1 MPTFQGRRALAACL
15 LALFAWLLAAPLAAA
30 SPADPPSSP
39 PDLGSIVAGV
49 KASDPAFEPATSTT
63 TPPADPTTST
73 TRPATTTTRPAT
85 TTTRPAAATSTTA
98 PASVRVASAP
108 AGGVTAGAPATAGTN
123 TAGTNTAGAP
133 AGGTDTKASVS
144 FNLDGVGAGKPS
156 QSLMIIVLITLL
168 SVAPALLIMLT
179 SFTRIVIV
187 LSLTRNALG
196 LHTIPPN
203 QVIVGLAMF
212 LSFFV
217 MSPTF
222 SDINK
227 DAVQPLLHGQKT
239 QAQAYDS
246 AVTPLRT
253 FMLKQTRKGE
263 LAMFSSAA
271 NGGKRPAKP
280 EDVGLAALI
289 PAFILSELKTAF
301 IIGFVVFIPFLVIDI
316 VVSSSLMSMGMMMLP
331 PVFVSLPFKL
341 LLFVMVDGWGL
352 IVRSLL
358 KSFA

>member
-1 MPTFQGRRALAACL
+1 MPTSPGRRALAACL
-15 LALFAWLLAAPLAAA
+15 LVLSAWLSTVAAWPTAALADYLP
-30 SPADPPSSP
+30 D
-39 PDLGSIVAGV
+39 DLGPRATATTVPTRQGGAG
-49 KASDPAFEPATSTT
+49 STT
-63 TPPADPTTST
+63 GTT
-73 TRPATTTTRPAT
+73 ATTVPVR
-85 TTTRPAAATSTTA
+85 TA
-98 PASVRVASAP
+98 SII
-108 AGGVTAGAPATAGTN
+108 PATA
-123 TAGTNTAGAP
+123 TATATAGAP
-133 AGGTDTKASVS
+133 AGGPATKASVS
-144 FNLDGVGAGKPS
+144 LDLGGVGGKPS

-168 SVAPALLIMLT
+168 SVAPAMLIMMT

-222 SDINK
+222 GDINR
-227 DAVQPLLHGQKT
+227 DAIQPLLKGHKT
-239 QAQAYDS
+239 QGQAYES
-246 AVTPLRT
+246 AVDPLRT

-263 LAMFSSAA
+263 LAMFSAAA
-271 NGGKRPAKP
+271 NDGKRPEKP

-301 IIGFVVFIPFLVIDI
+301 IIGFVIFIPFLVIDI